1 MVVDPVG
8 DNLSNL
14 QQQIQA
20 VYDTHL
26 RNKNV
31 VMSNVITRSAQSLSL
46 AEKRIIFCAIAKM
59 TGKYSPIRITALEY
73 SNTFDM
79 PINQAYQQLKEAA
92 DNFFNRYVSLS
103 IPDRKGKKP
112 AQWKIRWLGGYGY
125 QDGEGYVEMSFT
137 PEVTPYL
144 SDLENNFTKYKLS
157 QSWALRSV
165 HSWRLLELFEQM
177 RQTDKKSGKKSPEG
191 WLSIMLE
198 DFWHAMEAP
207 ETYRKNFK
215 DLRVK
220 IIEPA
225 VKELTEKDSWVIDWH
240 PVKKGRRVVKL
251 EFYFKKDEQLKIE
264 LREQA

>member
-1 MVVDPVG
+1 M
-8 DNLSNL
+8 SNL

-31 VMSNVITRSAQSLSL
+31 VMSNVVTRSAQGLSL

-59 TGKYSPIRITALEY
+59 SGKYAPVKITAQEY
-73 SNTFDM
+73 ASTFGM
-79 PINQAYQQLKEAA
+79 PLNQAYQQLKDAA
-92 DNFFNRYVSLS
+92 ENFFNRYISLS

-112 AQWKIRWLGGYGY
+112 EHWKIRWLGAYGY
-125 QDGEGYVEMSFT
+125 QDGEGYVSLGFT

-144 SDLENNFTKYKLS
+144 CDLESNFTKYKLS
-157 QSWALRSV
+157 QSWALRSG

-177 RQTDKKSGKKSPEG
+177 RKTNKETGQKLEDG
-191 WLSIMLE
+191 WLSISIE
-198 DFWHAMEAP
+198 DFWHAMEAT

-225 VKELTEKDSWVIDWH
+225 IKELTEKDNWLIDWH
-240 PVKKGRRVVKL
+240 PVKKGRRVAKL
-251 EFYFKKDEQLKIE
+251 EFYFKKDDQLKLQ
-264 LREQA
+264 LRDQV

>member
-1 MVVDPVG
+1 M
-8 DNLSNL
+8 SKL

-20 VYDTHL
+20 VYDRHL
-26 RNKNV
+26 RNKNIV
-31 VMSNVITRSAQSLSL
+31 VSNVITRSAHGLSL

-59 TGKYSPIRITALEY
+59 AGVYSPVRITASEY
-73 SNTFDM
+73 ANTFDM
-79 PINQAYQQLKEAA
+79 PVNQAYQQLKDAA
-92 DNFFNRYVSLS
+92 ENFFNRYISLA
-103 IPDRKGKKP
+103 IKDRKDKPP

-144 SDLENNFTKYKLS
+144 CDIERDFTKYQLS

-165 HSWRLLELFEQM
+165 HSWRLLELFE
-177 RQTDKKSGKKSPEG
+177 RFRNTDKITGRKELEG
-191 WLSIMLE
+191 WLTIAIE

-220 IIEPA
+220 IIETA
-225 VKELTEKDSWVIDWH
+225 VRELTEKDSWIVNWH
-240 PVKKGRRVVKL
+240 PVKKGRRVTAL
-251 EFYFKKDEQLKIE
+251 EFHFKRDDQMRLP
-264 LREQA
+264 L